1 MRGLLY
7 PALTAIVAACVF
19 GVGVA
24 RYGATP
30 GRPVNPEDGQVVN
43 GVYVSEYLDLSYR
56 LPRGWTAGLPG
67 PAPSQSGYYVLG
79 TWISQ
84 GDPAGAILVSAQDMF
99 FADKSGDDVKAMAV
113 DFRQVMSSVDG
124 MTIDREPAEVTIGG
138 RAGYRVDFSGVGLY
152 RSMFAIE
159 IRCHIVTF
167 NLTTRDPALLE
178 RFARSLDQDVQSKS
192 GRAAPKCVRDHA
204 VADNFIQ
211 RVEPADTGAKA
222 AAIPVRIVVTKDGS
236 VRDVHV
242 IRATMTQ
249 KRSIE
254 EALRQWKLK
263 PYLNQG
269 RAVEVETGVLVRM

>member
-1 MRGLLY
+1 MRRLLY
-7 PALTAIVAACVF
+7 PALTAVVAACVF

-24 RYGATP
+24 RYGAIP
-30 GRPVNPEDGQVVN
+30 DRPVNPEDGQVVN
-43 GVYVSEYLDLSYR
+43 GAYVSEYLNLSYR
-56 LPRGWTAGLPG
+56 LPKGWTAGLPG

-84 GDPAGAILVSAQDMF
+84 GDPAGTILVSAQDMF
-99 FADKSGDDVKAMAV
+99 FADKSDDDVRAMAA

-124 MTIDREPAEVTIGG
+124 MTIDREPSEVTIGG

-178 RFARSLDQDVQSKS
+178 RLARSLDHDVQNRPDRS
-192 GRAAPKCVRDHA
+192 APRCVRDYA

-222 AAIPVRIVVTKDGS
+222 AAIPVRIVVTKDGGVS
-236 VRDVHV
+236 DVHV
-242 IRATMTQ
+242 IRATATQ

-263 PYLNQG
+263 PYLDRG
-269 RAVEVETGVLVRM
+269 RAVEVETGVMVRM

>member
-7 PALTAIVAACVF
+7 PALTAIVATCVF

-24 RYGATP
+24 RYGAIP

-84 GDPAGAILVSAQDMF
+84 GDPTGAILVSAQDMF

-192 GRAAPKCVRDHA
+192 GRAAPECVRDHA

-211 RVEPADTGAKA
+211 RVEPADTGAKT